1 MIDPQVSDHNLN
13 ITPRM
18 LRQFAGLWLAFF
30 AALAAWQ
37 YWGRGHQTSATV
49 FAALA
54 VVVGPAGLVW
64 PELIR
69 PLFAILMAIVTPIGW
84 IVSTVLLSLLFYGVF
99 TPVALLFRLIGRDAL
114 VRHNRPQGETYW
126 ALKPVVED
134 RRRYFKQF

>member
-1 MIDPQVSDHNLN
+1 MIDPQVSDHDLT

-37 YWGRGHQTSATV
+37 YWGRGHQTSGIV
-49 FAALA
+49 FAGRA
-54 VVVGPAGLVW
+54 VAVGPAGMIW

-69 PLFAILMAIVTPIGW
+69 PLFVILMAIVAPIGW
-84 IVSTVLLSLLFYGVF
+84 LVSTVLLSLAFYLVF
-99 TPVALLFRLIGRDAL
+99 TPVAVLFRLIGRDAL
-114 VRHNRPQGETYW
+114 VRRSRPQTESYW
-126 ALKPVVED
+126 ALKPIVED